1 MTNLVNHINHFKSYA
16 LRLTGDINDAKD
28 LLQDLALKVF
38 SNVSYWE
45 GKSDEDIKSMF
56 AYKLKRLHIDFW
68 RRKQYEPVI
77 KYKDV
82 ENDVWHLIEKK
93 ELQKELILLQ
103 QGTDTFCFRL
113 RLDGYSTNDISELTL
128 LKTNNVNQS
137 IMRIKKKLRQKFA
150 A

>member
-1 MTNLVNHINHFKSYA
+1 MNHLVNHIDKLKSYA

-38 SNVSYWE
+38 SNVSYWD
-45 GKSDEDIKSMF
+45 GKSEEDITNMF
-56 AYKLKRLHIDFW
+56 AFKLKRLHIDFW
-68 RRKQYEPVI
+68 RRKQYETII
-77 KYKDV
+77 KYQPV
-82 ENDVWHLIEKK
+82 ENDAWHNIQKR
-93 ELQKELILLQ
+93 ELQKELVLLQ

-137 IMRIKKKLRQKFA
+137 IMRIKKKLRQRFA